1 MNLSNFDR
9 FIGIDWSGAKDP
21 RRGLQVAQCF
31 QGTAVPQIVL
41 NSKGRKWRRREVIDW
56 LVQIDNQV
64 ERIIAG
70 FDFAF
75 AYPYCD
81 KDAYFHKHILS
92 PENVESLWKLID
104 SICREADDFYGGPFY
119 LTRGAPFSDYLL
131 YQTSTGKCY
140 RNRMR
145 ITDNRCDELGGNPA
159 PVFKCVGPDSV
170 GIGSIAGMRLL
181 HEVNSNLNSMLF
193 IWPFQRENKIRSV
206 IVEIFPRF
214 FYILAGANP
223 REWRN
228 RRNVN
233 NTLKYFGSEELT
245 HEVEI
250 QSEDQVDAIISAAA
264 IRLLK
269 SAPDTWQPARLNA
282 CARAYEGWIFGVV

>member
-1 MNLSNFDR
+1 MNFTR

-21 RRGLQVAQCF
+21 RRGLRVAQCF
-31 QGTAVPQIVL
+31 QGTTVPQIVL
-41 NSKGRKWRRREVIDW
+41 NSKGGKWRRREVLDW
-56 LVQIDNQV
+56 LVQINNQGD
-64 ERIIAG
+64 RIIAG

-81 KDAYFHKHILS
+81 ERAYFTGHDRTPK
-92 PENVESLWKLID
+92 NAASLRELID
-104 SICREADDFYGGPFY
+104 SICQDSGDFYGGPFY

-131 YQTSTGKCY
+131 YQTYRGERY

-145 ITDNRCDELGGNPA
+145 ITDNRCAELAGNPSS
-159 PVFKCVGPDSV
+159 VFKCVGPESV
-170 GIGSIAGMRLL
+170 GSGSVAGMRVL
-181 HEVNSNLNSMLF
+181 HHISSQLNKNFL
-193 IWPFQRENKIRSV
+193 IWPFQRDDNARSL

-214 FYILAGANP
+214 FYKLAGTNP
-223 REWRN
+223 REWGN

-233 NTLKYFGSEELT
+233 NTLNYFGSEELT